1 MNDNTDELRRMVR
14 DMIASELKKRV
25 KRDKDDESDTS
36 NAEKPSI
43 KDPLR
48 NMKAI
53 KKYYGQSNRL
63 D

>member
-1 MNDNTDELRRMVR
+1 MDDNKEELRRMVR
-14 DMIASELKKRV
+14 DMIASELRKRV
-25 KRDKDDESDTS
+25 KRDKDDEPDTPE
-36 NAEKPSI
+36 NRTSI

>member
-1 MNDNTDELRRMVR
+1 MKRDRDELKRMVR
-14 DMIASELKKRV
+14 EILVSELKKR
-25 KRDKDDESDTS
+25 REESDTP

-53 KKYYGQSNRL
+53 NKYYGQSNRL

>member
-14 DMIASELKKRV
+14 EMIASELRKRV
-25 KRDKDDESDTS
+25 KRDKDDEPDTPD
-36 NAEKPSI
+36 NRPTI

-53 KKYYGQSNRL
+53 KKYYGQSNSQ

>member
-1 MNDNTDELRRMVR
+1 MERNRDELKRMVR
-14 DMIASELKKRV
+14 EILVSELKKHRE
-25 KRDKDDESDTS
+25 ESDTP
-36 NAEKPSI
+36 NAEKSTI

>member
-1 MNDNTDELRRMVR
+1 MDNNTDELRCMVR
-14 DMIASELKKRV
+14 EIIASELRKRI
-25 KRDKDDESDTS
+25 KRDKDDEPDTPD
-36 NAEKPSI
+36 NRPTI

-53 KKYYGQSNRL
+53 KKYFGQSNRL

>member
-14 DMIASELKKRV
+14 DMIASELRKRV
-25 KRDKDDESDTS
+25 KRDKDDEPDTPE
-36 NAEKPSI
+36 NRTSI

-53 KKYYGQSNRL
+53 KKYYGQGNKL

>member
-1 MNDNTDELRRMVR
+1 MNNRDELRRMAREILV
-14 DMIASELKKRV
+14 SELKKCREEA
-25 KRDKDDESDTS
+25 DKP
-36 NAEKPSI
+36 NAENASI

-53 KKYYGQSNRL
+53 KKYYGQSNRQ

>member
-14 DMIASELKKRV
+14 DMIASELRKRV
-25 KRDKDDESDTS
+25 KRDKDDEPDTPE
-36 NAEKPSI
+36 NRTSI

-53 KKYYGQSNRL
+53 KKYYGQSNSL

>member
-14 DMIASELKKRV
+14 DMIASELRKRV
-25 KRDKDDESDTS
+25 KRDKDDEHDTPD
-36 NAEKPSI
+36 NKPTI

-53 KKYYGQSNRL
+53 KKYFGQSNRL

>member
-1 MNDNTDELRRMVR
+1 MDDNKEELRRMVR
-14 DMIASELKKRV
+14 DMIASELRKRV
-25 KRDKDDESDTS
+25 KRDKDDESDTP